1 MSWKLFLVGALL
13 SVSSAGCMS
22 VTAVRSV
29 QGKAYVVRANGGGS
43 AMWNCDASSGEPIC
57 YKVVETEQPK
67 SK

>member
-1 MSWKLFLVGALL
+1 MSWKIFLAGALL
-13 SVSSAGCMS
+13 SVSSVGCGA

-29 QGKAYVVRANGGGS
+29 QGKAYVVRASGGGS